1 MAITSV
7 DDIASGLASQQIIR
21 FMKVMNSAKAAGAWV
36 SGWKAGGFPGAGSD
50 APAYTAGSGYACD
63 SSTVGAIPYANASAA
78 NWLARLTGSVT
89 VAGTIILYD
98 RLWSCSGMGFAASTY
113 TVTTP
118 GSLPARITD
127 GGVGCEIWIEQF
139 VAAGAATG
147 TVTVTYLDELGN
159 SSTGVSPTVA
169 SAPTIAQMQP
179 VRLQTGD
186 RGVSQIVSAANS
198 ATWTSGSYGITVM
211 KRIAEIPVPVP
222 GVNMVCDWAQV
233 LASIPSDACIGVM
246 YHATT
251 TTGPVIIGSASIID
265 K

>member
-1 MAITSV
+1 MAITSI
-7 DDIASGLASQQIIR
+7 DDIVSGLASQQRIP

-63 SSTVGAIPYANASAA
+63 SSTSGAAPYSNASAV
-78 NWLARLTGSVT
+78 NWIARLTGSAS

-127 GGVGCEIWIEQF
+127 GGIGCEIWIEQF
-139 VAAGAATG
+139 VAAGTASG
-147 TVTVTYLDELGN
+147 TVTVTYLDYLGN

-169 SAPTIAQMQP
+169 SAPTLAQMQP
-179 VRLQTGD
+179 VRLQVGAL
-186 RGVSQIVSAANS
+186 GVSQIVSAQNS

-211 KRIAEIPVPVP
+211 KRIAEIPINVAGINDV
-222 GVNMVCDWAQV
+222 GDWAQV
-233 LASIPSDACIGVM
+233 LTSLPDDVCIGIM

-251 TTGPVIIGSASIID
+251 TTGAVIMGAASIID